1 LGQTGLG
8 ESSPVVACPSIL
20 YSLKEREPLTGIQGH
35 GQGDTTVWMEVM
47 RKLKYVLQVVVC
59 KHGTIPRSIDF
70 MGRRPLEVE

>member
-1 LGQTGLG
+1 LEQTGLG
-8 ESSPVVACPSIL
+8 ESLPVVACPSIL

-35 GQGDTTVWMEVM
+35 GQRDITVWMEVM
-47 RKLKYVLQVVVC
+47 RKLIHLLQVVVC